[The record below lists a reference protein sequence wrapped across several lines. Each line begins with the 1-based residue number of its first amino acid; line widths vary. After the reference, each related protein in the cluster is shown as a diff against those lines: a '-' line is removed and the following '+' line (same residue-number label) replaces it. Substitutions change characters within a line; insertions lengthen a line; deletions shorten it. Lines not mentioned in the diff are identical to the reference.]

1 MVQLQCVFVSARLTL
16 LRSQFSRVIEQ
27 SKCGVHKNT
36 AANIQTLFV
45 KTKKIGRKSRKKNKI
60 RKIISRTSIY
70 HTAVTHLINIIEKPQ
85 KEGEI

>member
-45 KTKKIGRKSRKKNKI
+45 KTKKLEGNQEKK
-60 RKIISRTSIY
+60 
-70 HTAVTHLINIIEKPQ
+70 
-85 KEGEI
+85 